1 MSKKVIQT
9 RKEALFIGSLYLIPV
24 FIVFGV
30 MAVDL
35 YINVQRWH
43 YDYLTIQAKK
53 NITRW
58 VKNGRGFKE
67 HDKLREVNKDNKSE
81 ASVETIKDENEQT
94 KDTSSTSFFS
104 KLIKKIVFFTEPKE
118 QNQTQEEETDTQ
130 KEEDINYGLQ
140 AMMAEI
146 EALKV
151 EKVKLENL
159 QNLTRLGYQL
169 GLVTPKPEQVVRIT
183 YSKDER
189 DKLVQTASS
198 DMLFPQKPKKIEI
211 PSYEIKYAEEE
222 KGFEQKIK
230 NLMNKF
236 GNTVYDEFL
245 SEIVP
250 PVSAQS
256 KSGVVEE
263 SNEGNVPKTDKSEKN
278 LQSDKNNGDID
289 IDSSLEFLIEK
300 L

>member
-1 MSKKVIQT
+1 MSKKVIQI

-30 MAVDL
+30 LAVDL

-58 VKNGRGFKE
+58 VKSESGFKE
-67 HDKLREVNKDNKSE
+67 RDELKEISKDNKSE
-81 ASVETIKDENEQT
+81 SPVESIKDEET
-94 KDTSSTSFFS
+94 KNIGSISFFS
-104 KLIKKIVFFTEPKE
+104 KVIKRIGFSTESK
-118 QNQTQEEETDTQ
+118 QNQTQEEETNTQ

-169 GLVTPKPEQVVRIT
+169 GLVNPKPEQVVRIT

-189 DKLVQTASS
+189 DKLIQTASS
-198 DMLFPQKPKKIEI
+198 DMLFPQKPKRIEI
-211 PSYEIKYAEEE
+211 PPSAIKYAEEE
-222 KGFEQKIK
+222 KSFEQKLE
-230 NLMNKF
+230 NLMNKV
-236 GNTVYDEFL
+236 GNPIYDKFL
-245 SEIVP
+245 NRFIP

-256 KSGVVEE
+256 KSNVTEE
-263 SNEGNVPKTDKSEKN
+263 SNENNFPKTDKSEKK
-278 LQSDKNNGDID
+278 LPPDKNNDEID
-289 IDSSLEFLIEK
+289 IDSLTEFLIEK

>member
-1 MSKKVIQT
+1 MSKKVVQT

-24 FIVFGV
+24 FIIFGV
-30 MAVDL
+30 LAVDL

-58 VKNGRGFKE
+58 IKNGSEFKE
-67 HDKLREVNKDNKSE
+67 RNKLGHESKDNKSE
-81 ASVETIKDENEQT
+81 SSVGFAGGEETKNT
-94 KDTSSTSFFS
+94 NSNSFWS
-104 KLIKKIVFFTEPKE
+104 KVLKRIGFTMETKE
-118 QNQTQEEETDTQ
+118 QNQVQEEEQ
-130 KEEDINYGLQ
+130 NSQREEDINYGLQ

-151 EKVKLENL
+151 EKAKLENL

-183 YSKDER
+183 YSKEER
-189 DKLVQTASS
+189 DKLIQTASS
-198 DMLFPQKPKKIEI
+198 DMLFPQKPKRIET

-222 KGFEQKIK
+222 NHFKQKIM
-230 NLMNKF
+230 NLMNKVV
-236 GNTVYDEFL
+236 NSIQDKVL
-245 SEIVP
+245 NEITT
-250 PVSAQS
+250 PVSAES
-256 KSGVVEE
+256 KSDITEE
-263 SNEGNVPKTDKSEKN
+263 MNENNVPKIDKSEKN
-278 LQSDKNNGDID
+278 LQSDKKNREID
-289 IDSSLEFLIEK
+289 IDSLPEFLIEK